1 MNITGSNVRRV
12 AWWILVWWWFI
23 CTSDLGTYKLF
34 MRWRISF
41 QNFRWWSKP
50 RWFSRGLVNQDS
62 PNSSSRPAFF
72 LPHIREIPFCM
83 DGEKPW
89 KTWCFVVLNALDER
103 ESRSKKNGSGIL
115 NWCLQGHKR
124 FMISCVEYYGKRKQI
139 QPKSLRETKQLGE
152 KSWSFPMGVV
162 WALENPETRVT
173 WSHIQVFNGLSI
185 IKINY
190 FEDSWIHGFQRR
202 ICKHTNIHHDAK

>member
-1 MNITGSNVRRV
+1 MNS
-12 AWWILVWWWFI
+12 
-23 CTSDLGTYKLF
+23 
-34 MRWRISF
+34 
-41 QNFRWWSKP
+41 
-50 RWFSRGLVNQDS
+50 GLVMVYLHQWPGDLQIVHEMAYKFPKLPVMIETS
-62 PNSSSRPAFF
+62 VVFPRFGESRFAKQLIPASFFF